1 MSNSLDRALMALLAE
16 TSSGMTTLLLTL
28 HSNPKVAK
36 VTRGMD
42 IARYQSPVTE
52 EDNVYT
58 FQSYVETETHDGKQ
72 FCWLLDIEMRP
83 DGWLVE
89 RVIDKQFDGGAQTVQ
104 EFEDFRCEDFDELA
118 KNHAILMS
126 EFIKSADNFDFS
138 LEPKLKTWSW
148 D

>member
-1 MSNSLDRALMALLAE
+1 MANSLDRALMALLAE
-16 TSSGMTTLLLTL
+16 TSSGMTTLLLAL
-28 HSNPKVAK
+28 HSNPKVAN

-42 IARYQSPVTE
+42 IVTGQGSSPE
-52 EDNVYT
+52 ENSYT
-58 FQSYVETETHDGKQ
+58 FESYVETETHDGKQ
-72 FCWLLDIEMRP
+72 FFWLLDIRRRP

-89 RVIDKQFDGGAQTVQ
+89 RVIDKLFDGGAQSVQ
-104 EFEDFRCEDFDELA
+104 EFEDFGCEDFDELA
-118 KNHAILMS
+118 KNHATLMS